1 MRPGLAVRRAGAGD
15 IGRPAEV
22 HVQCWQE
29 TYRGML
35 SDGFLAAVGPE
46 DRLRL
51 WRHLLQRPDPAEAW
65 VAAGNSRAIGFYRR
79 FGFEPDAAQDVLP
92 DWENLPE
99 IRMVRPAQRF
109 Q

>member
-1 MRPGLAVRRAGAGD
+1 MVSSLPWTRRTGCGS
-15 IGRPAEV
+15 GGT
-22 HVQCWQE
+22 CCN
-29 TYRGML
+29 
-35 SDGFLAAVGPE
+35 AAS
-46 DRLRL
+46 L
-51 WRHLLQRPDPAEAW
+51 W